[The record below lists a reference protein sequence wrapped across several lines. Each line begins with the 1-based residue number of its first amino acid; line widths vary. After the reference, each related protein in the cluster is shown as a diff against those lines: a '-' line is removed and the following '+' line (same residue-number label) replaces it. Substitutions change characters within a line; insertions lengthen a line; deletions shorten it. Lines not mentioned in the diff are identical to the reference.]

1 MHVPRLLL
9 AQCGEDLVSGARS
22 LKACACACT
31 RSAVCMLRRPQRG
44 QPDRSAY
51 TSAMEYSMDMHAETH
66 YIIRS
71 FMHAVGASLG
81 SWMEELN
88 KRRKAKVNKQLVV
101 CDDE

>member
-1 MHVPRLLL
+1 
-9 AQCGEDLVSGARS
+9 
-22 LKACACACT
+22 
-31 RSAVCMLRRPQRG
+31 
-44 QPDRSAY
+44 
-51 TSAMEYSMDMHAETH
+51 MDMHAETH

>member
-1 MHVPRLLL
+1 
-9 AQCGEDLVSGARS
+9 
-22 LKACACACT
+22 
-31 RSAVCMLRRPQRG
+31 
-44 QPDRSAY
+44 
-51 TSAMEYSMDMHAETH
+51 MEYSMDMHAETH